1 MIVFD
6 YMQLF
11 IIIDKLFNAELF
23 VIVAVRT
30 QGEVNIGVI
39 LSGSASLDSAEIIV
53 EIASINFLMA
63 VFTLFICPVFP
74 ALSSSSPQRVQLRVR
89 RGGIELSG
97 GVMAGDDVEGL
108 G

>member
-23 VIVAVRT
+23 VVVAVRT
-30 QGEVNIGVI
+30 QGEVKIGVI
-39 LSGSASLDSAEIIV
+39 LSASASLDSAEIIV

-63 VFTLFICPVFP
+63 VFTLFICPVF
-74 ALSSSSPQRVQLRVR
+74 SSSKFLLAAKSTA
-89 RGGIELSG
+89 SSK
-97 GVMAGDDVEGL
+97 EGRN
-108 G
+108 